1 MNTRVTIKKE
11 YKYMKYFTILVTL
24 IASGLIIF
32 NVSMLDFNNLF
43 EDQSIVALI
52 TILASLCAIALL
64 QILRFSKR
72 VDQKLKGNA

>member
-1 MNTRVTIKKE
+1 
-11 YKYMKYFTILVTL
+11 MKYFTILVTL